1 MGWDGR
7 KMTKPIGMG
16 DISQAVS
23 YGSLDLGTLVTN
35 GTIRPMAKY
44 KPVRHSEVGIL
55 NETQRAATRYGFDSA
70 LPQLPMSASEPQNDW
85 VYLRPQGINN
95 GNNEWYRMLDF
106 DGYVNDACSPL
117 VLSVQQIANDGMS
130 VIILFGNDRSNG
142 VRGDGKSWTSG
153 ESLSLSELLISAS
166 DYTGYNIAFIL
177 CNGGTKNLVVTNM
190 TMAQFIANPSQEFDL
205 YSSDTVNSKG
215 TYPKVPLLAS
225 SKSGDK
231 VTVIVCLATT
241 SLAPTSPS
249 SYPIY
254 NVYYS
259 SDIYGYTLYSLG
271 FVAGCD
277 RASKAVTTSTFT
289 LDGVDFALTINA
301 PKVPNTETYV
311 GGLYWQ
317 AYKVSVTGTF
327 NNPVG
332 WSPTDLTKTLSGT
345 ISIKCS
351 GSCMFSSSPTSANP
365 TSDILAN
372 TSAELK
378 PYVQG
383 QEKNLYTAGSDK
395 YLWVGLTGSGGTAL
409 QTSIMAEVIMTTP
422 LTNSITRTASLTL

>member
-1 MGWDGR
+1 MY
-7 KMTKPIGMG
+7 
-16 DISQAVS
+16 VS
-23 YGSLDLGTLVTN
+23 KSKG
-35 GTIRPMAKY
+35 Y
-44 KPVRHSEVGIL
+44 K
-55 NETQRAATRYGFDSA
+55 
-70 LPQLPMSASEPQNDW
+70 
-85 VYLRPQGINN
+85 
-95 GNNEWYRMLDF
+95 
-106 DGYVNDACSPL
+106 
-117 VLSVQQIANDGMS
+117 DGMS
-130 VIILFGNDRSNG
+130 VIILFGDDRSNG

-301 PKVPNTETYV
+301 PKVPNTETYI

-332 WSPTDLTKTLSGT
+332 WSPTDH
-345 ISIKCS
+345 
-351 GSCMFSSSPTSANP
+351 
-365 TSDILAN
+365 
-372 TSAELK
+372 
-378 PYVQG
+378 
-383 QEKNLYTAGSDK
+383 
-395 YLWVGLTGSGGTAL
+395 
-409 QTSIMAEVIMTTP
+409 
-422 LTNSITRTASLTL
+422 

>member
-1 MGWDGR
+1 MSWDGR

-16 DISQAVS
+16 DISNAVA
-23 YGSLDLGTLVTN
+23 YGSLDLGTLIAN

-55 NETQRAATRYGFDSA
+55 NETQRAATRYGFGST
-70 LPQLPMSASEPQNDW
+70 LPQLPMSAAEPQNDW
-85 VYLRPQGINN
+85 VYQRPQGI

-130 VIILFGNDRSNG
+130 VIILFGDDRSNG

-153 ESLSLSELLISAS
+153 ESLSLSELLVSAS

-177 CNGGTKNLVVTNM
+177 CNGDTKNLIVTSM

-205 YSSDTVNSKG
+205 YSSATVNSKG
-215 TYPKVPLLAS
+215 TYPAVPLLAS

-231 VTVIVCLATT
+231 VTVIVCLASP

-259 SDIYGYTLYSLG
+259 SDIYSYTLYSLG

-301 PKVPNTETYV
+301 PKVPNTETYI

-345 ISIKCS
+345 ISITNNR
-351 GSCMFSSSPTSANP
+351 GYVFGSSPTSGNNII
-365 TSDILAN
+365 SAN

-395 YLWVGLTGSGGTAL
+395 YLWVGLSGPGGSPIQSVAIT
-409 QTSIMAEVIMTTP
+409 AEVIMTTP
-422 LTNSITRTASLTL
+422 LTNSITRTGSLTL